1 MRCWRVAAQD
11 APKLFVISAEEEIP
25 LLSIVN
31 NIVCRWMAMVADA
44 SVMSGD
50 GGNNSRMR
58 SVLKGYL
65 FLSRHL
71 KKLTNSYDI
80 EYRDYESA
88 QAITHFDRHRYAL
101 IQEFQTRASLII
113 I

>member
-1 MRCWRVAAQD
+1 
-11 APKLFVISAEEEIP
+11 
-25 LLSIVN
+25 
-31 NIVCRWMAMVADA
+31 
-44 SVMSGD
+44 MSGD

-58 SVLKGYL
+58 SVLKWYL

-88 QAITHFDRHRYAL
+88 QAITHFDRFRYTS

-113 I
+113 MEKSNNSRSITQKPEISGYTFFFASRKF